1 MAWYIISLY
10 TPCNIDIG
18 VQIILNMNLLDF
30 FDSTY
35 RDITQLYLF
44 AKNDFGQKVM
54 HFPRFQR
61 HFLDPSFLV
70 FLSYLLIFETNIA
83 LKVAIK
89 HVCPMNTLSSRH
101 FKTVGSPWPLSPERT
116 VEEHKHLVILR
127 ISRACPR
134 QGGNFL
140 EWKWHR

>member
-44 AKNDFGQKVM
+44 A
-54 HFPRFQR
+54 
-61 HFLDPSFLV
+61 
-70 FLSYLLIFETNIA
+70 
-83 LKVAIK
+83 
-89 HVCPMNTLSSRH
+89 
-101 FKTVGSPWPLSPERT
+101 
-116 VEEHKHLVILR
+116 
-127 ISRACPR
+127 
-134 QGGNFL
+134 
-140 EWKWHR
+140 